1 MTTPALEQLREQII
15 TRGMAEADLDADPI
29 EQFRQWSA
37 VAEQAGVYEPQAMT
51 LATVDAD
58 GCPDARMVLLRR
70 VDADGFHWYTDRD
83 SAKGEQLA
91 HTPRAALVIA
101 WPVLGRQVRVVGPAH
116 QSTNAESDAYWANR
130 PRGSQLAAVTSRQ
143 SRVLLNRAALD
154 DAYAEAE
161 SMFEG
166 RDVPRPAGWGGY
178 VLTPERIEFWQQ
190 RPFRM
195 HDRLRY
201 QHPDGAPGEWEIVRL
216 AP

>member
-1 MTTPALEQLREQII
+1 MPLRAAGSE
-15 TRGMAEADLDADPI
+15 
-29 EQFRQWSA
+29 
-37 VAEQAGVYEPQAMT
+37 VAAGDVGT
-51 LATVDAD
+51 ATVCVGGGVVGSGVA
-58 GCPDARMVLLRR
+58 
-70 VDADGFHWYTDRD
+70 
-83 SAKGEQLA
+83 LA
-91 HTPRAALVIA
+91 VGAGTMTAALVIA

-178 VLTPERIEFWQQ
+178 VLTPERIEALTAGWQ
-190 RPFRM
+190 
-195 HDRLRY
+195 
-201 QHPDGAPGEWEIVRL
+201 A
-216 AP
+216 